1 MSWRVVVISKRAKLE
16 YKMDYL
22 VVRSDQVVK
31 IHLSEIHTVIVESTA
46 VSLTAM
52 LLSKLQ
58 ERKIKVVFC
67 DINRNPESE
76 LVPYYGCH
84 NSSEK
89 IKRQLAW
96 DEEFKRIVWTA
107 IVKEKIQN
115 QAKLIQDLKPEAY
128 QRLQTYLLQVE
139 PGDRTNREGQAARVY
154 FNALFGSRYSRN
166 SESAVNAALNYG
178 YTILLSAINR
188 EIVCNGYLT
197 QLGICH
203 DNVFNHFNLSSDLIE
218 PLRPLVDGKASS
230 WEPFEELTPAH
241 KLELVDLL
249 NEKVSINNKIYYFQ
263 DALSIYCKSVL
274 DSIEA
279 QDVSLIRFITL

>member
-1 MSWRVVVISKRAKLE
+1 
-16 YKMDYL
+16 MDYL

-67 DINRNPESE
+67 DNNRNPESE

-154 FNALFGSRYSRN
+154 FNALFGSRYSRK